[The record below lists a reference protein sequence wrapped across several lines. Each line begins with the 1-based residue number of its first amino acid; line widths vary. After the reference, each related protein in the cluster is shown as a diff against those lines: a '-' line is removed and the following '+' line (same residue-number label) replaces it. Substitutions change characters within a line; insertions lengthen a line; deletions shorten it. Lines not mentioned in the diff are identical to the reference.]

1 MVEQRVIGAKI
12 GAPRPIAPSTA
23 VPEHKPEGAPD
34 GSDKPKRSRKLLLV
48 VLVVLAVVLAAAAAW
63 FFLIHGKSTG
73 APEPEPTKTQVAGD
87 VLDVDPVSVN
97 LADGHYLR
105 LGLAIQLS
113 DEVTADPDPARALDL
128 AIELYSGRSVD
139 EVSSAAGR
147 DQLKAQLLG
156 ELQQAYGPEVMDV
169 YLTDYVTQ

>member
-73 APEPEPTKTQVAGD
+73 APEPEPTKRSIRAGPRIAE
-87 VLDVDPVSVN
+87 PVSCATISRARCASPPAPSGMV
-97 LADGHYLR
+97 AS
-105 LGLAIQLS
+105 IQTGS
-113 DEVTADPDPARALDL
+113 P
-128 AIELYSGRSVD
+128 
-139 EVSSAAGR
+139 
-147 DQLKAQLLG
+147 
-156 ELQQAYGPEVMDV
+156 
-169 YLTDYVTQ
+169 

>member
-34 GSDKPKRSRKLLLV
+34 GADKPKRSRKLVLV

-73 APEPEPTKTQVAGD
+73 APEPE
-87 VLDVDPVSVN
+87 DPSTPGRRSMGMDLIRAFARQIRGEYHFTRGTGTRFDLVFP
-97 LADGHYLR
+97 
-105 LGLAIQLS
+105 QES
-113 DEVTADPDPARALDL
+113 DAV
-128 AIELYSGRSVD
+128 
-139 EVSSAAGR
+139 
-147 DQLKAQLLG
+147 
-156 ELQQAYGPEVMDV
+156 
-169 YLTDYVTQ
+169 

>member
-12 GAPRPIAPSTA
+12 GASRRAAPSGA
-23 VPEHKPEGAPD
+23 PSEGAPAPQ
-34 GSDKPKRSRKLLLV
+34 DKPRRGRKRLVVVLV
-48 VLVVLAVVLAAAAAW
+48 VLVVVLGAAGAW
-63 FFLIHGKSTG
+63 FFLLNGKGGTTSG
-73 APEPEPTKTQVAGD
+73 APEPEPTPTLVPGA

-97 LADGHYLR
+97 LAAGHYLR
-105 LGLAIQLS
+105 RGIALQLS
-113 DEVTADPDPARALDL
+113 DEVTQDPDPARALDL

-139 EVSSAAGR
+139 EVSAAATR
-147 DQLKAQLLG
+147 EQLKAQLLG